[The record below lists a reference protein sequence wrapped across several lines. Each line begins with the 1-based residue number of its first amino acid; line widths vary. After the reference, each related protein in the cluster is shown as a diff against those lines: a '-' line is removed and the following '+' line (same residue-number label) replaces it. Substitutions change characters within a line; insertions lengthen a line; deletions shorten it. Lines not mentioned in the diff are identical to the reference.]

1 MSMIVPIVGALVAA
15 FVLTPA
21 WGAVL
26 LIGVV
31 GWELGEKFFWIR
43 LISRYPVRPVTA
55 DGGATAQT
63 ATDARPSL
71 RACRRACCSAGSWEC

>member
-1 MSMIVPIVGALVAA
+1 MSMIVPIVGVLVAA

-31 GWELGEKFFWIR
+31 RFGARREVPEWATGDLDNRLSPAREGGGGERAGKLVAVPALG
-43 LISRYPVRPVTA
+43 LVR
-55 DGGATAQT
+55 
-63 ATDARPSL
+63 R
-71 RACRRACCSAGSWEC
+71 